1 VSRRGQRLR
10 VGRLNV
16 DPLAIITVLSG
27 TISTLVAVIVFGARM
42 HLSGDDKREA
52 ERDRREAQ
60 LIAERDAWQHRW
72 EASDGRLERV
82 SNAFV
87 AAFKRPAPE

>member
-1 VSRRGQRLR
+1 MPPEAVI
-10 VGRLNV
+10 
-16 DPLAIITVLSG
+16 AVLG
-27 TISTLVAVIVFGARM
+27 GAISTLVGVIAYLYRQHVAADERR
-42 HLSGDDKREA
+42 DK
-52 ERDRREAQ
+52 ERDQREAQ